1 MIKNIKYII
10 IYIYIVIIWINNLF
24 YLPILLINYF
34 ISDTNN
40 NKYILS
46 ITNILMGILKL
57 YVNIHVENKNILNN
71 IDSSVIISNHYYAF
85 IPSIINI
92 SNHKPKKLRTIT
104 IIHVWYHVFFTQP
117 YLFLSNSIILDQNKL
132 KNIDE
137 NIYKINNNENIYLC
151 PEGAHYCEENLSKSN
166 KWCDDNNLP
175 RMKNCLY
182 PRVGAMK
189 MLNKVNNLKSIY
201 TVLVN
206 YNNEIPSENIDKYN
220 GLSSIKDVYM
230 KIDKKA
236 IGDDI
241 AKTTVDI
248 FYDFDKQLDK
258 PLDTTKYELL
268 PITKDEIKSI
278 ICHTLLFIIAIYLL
292 YTNTT
297 VRKYLL
303 VIFILTF
310 LIITIDVYFI

>member
-1 MIKNIKYII
+1 MGGIIKSCINIHIENKNMLTNIDSSFIVSNHHNHDQLFVPIIINNIYKKCYCFFWYGYII
-10 IYIYIVIIWINNLF
+10 IYPVLYLSNL
-24 YLPILLINYF
+24 
-34 ISDTNN
+34 
-40 NKYILS
+40 
-46 ITNILMGILKL
+46 
-57 YVNIHVENKNILNN
+57 
-71 IDSSVIISNHYYAF
+71 IISYPN
-85 IPSIINI
+85 
-92 SNHKPKKLRTIT
+92 KLR
-104 IIHVWYHVFFTQP
+104 
-117 YLFLSNSIILDQNKL
+117 
-132 KNIDE
+132 NIDE
-137 NIYKINNNENIYLC
+137 NRYKINNNNNIYLY
-151 PEGAHYCEENLSKSN
+151 PEGFNYGKYRLDKSN

-268 PITKDEIKSI
+268 PITKGEIKAI

-292 YTNTT
+292 YTNTFM
-297 VRKYLL
+297 RKYLL
-303 VIFILTF
+303 VIFILTY
-310 LIITIDVYFI
+310 LIIIIDIYHK